1 MTKAFELAQKAI
13 ALDDT
18 VAYSHTLLAI
28 IYTVMRKNDKAIA
41 AGERGVALN
50 PNGAGS
56 HAMLGSALGYAGR
69 LDEALYHIKQGI
81 RLDPF
86 PDFMFVFHLGRIYRM
101 KGQYEKALSAFK
113 TVLHLNPDSIVPH
126 LSLAITYALL
136 NRQVEAEA
144 AARKV
149 LEMNPNFSVERASKL
164 WPYKNP
170 ADLKLIVDAALK
182 AKLPLGQ

>member
-1 MTKAFELAQKAI
+1 
-13 ALDDT
+13 
-18 VAYSHTLLAI
+18 
-28 IYTVMRKNDKAIA
+28 MRQYEKAIA

-50 PNGAGS
+50 PNGAGA

-86 PDFMFVFHLGRIYRM
+86 PDFMFVFHLGRIYLM
-101 KGQYEKALSAFK
+101 KGQYEEALTEFK
-113 TVLHLNPDSIVPH
+113 KVLHLNPDSLVPH
-126 LSLAITYALL
+126 LSLAIIYALL
-136 NRQVEAEA
+136 NRQAEAEA
-144 AARKV
+144 AAKKV
-149 LEMNPNFSVERASKL
+149 LEMNPNFTVERASKT

-182 AKLPLGQ
+182 AGLP